1 MEYSLNH
8 LNLISNLKELTI
20 TQLINSLNLIGL
32 EVDEF
37 SKKTIKPKYS
47 LENLKIFLKIP
58 ANREDLLIEDFFLQE
73 ISLVFFFEI
82 FYLWKKISKNY
93 NFLLKQKYLEYSDYS
108 TVFIDEK
115 LDSLITYAFEI
126 ENFENHSSPLWIRT
140 KLQNQGIEIFNN
152 FNDIVNLVILE
163 WGQPINRSLLSTS
176 SSFSKYRLERINSVD
191 SGLPI
196 GTIVMK
202 NEKEETL
209 MILGVLNINLE
220 TNSSKKL
227 LVEISFY
234 DIEKNFMP

>member
-20 TQLINSLNLIGL
+20 TQLINSLNLLGL

-37 SKKTIKPKYS
+37 SKKIIKPKYS

-58 ANREDLLIEDFFLQE
+58 SNREDLLIEDFFLQE

-93 NFLLKQKYLEYSDYS
+93 NFLLKQKYLEYSGYS

-115 LDSLITYAFEI
+115 FDSLITYAFEI
-126 ENFENHSSPLWIRT
+126 EKFENQSSPLWIRT

-152 FNDIVNLVILE
+152 FNDIVNLVIL
-163 WGQPINRSLLSTS
+163 
-176 SSFSKYRLERINSVD
+176 
-191 SGLPI
+191 
-196 GTIVMK
+196 
-202 NEKEETL
+202 
-209 MILGVLNINLE
+209 
-220 TNSSKKL
+220 
-227 LVEISFY
+227 
-234 DIEKNFMP
+234 